1 MSLILILDAETLVGF
16 ACGYILHL
24 SCLMNYDDESFTGP
38 KLSTEDSGSV
48 STLATRS
55 VGDKVTHA
63 RILKDNISGCPICR
77 GTEAVS

>member
-1 MSLILILDAETLVGF
+1 
-16 ACGYILHL
+16 
-24 SCLMNYDDESFTGP
+24 MNYDDESFTGP